1 MLWLAGLCLRMTV
14 LAIPPVIP
22 MLHESLALTQAQIG
36 ALASLPVLL
45 LSFAAI
51 PGSFLIARF
60 GAARV
65 LVGGIVLAGLAGAL
79 RGASFD
85 ALTLFATTFAMG
97 VGIAVM
103 QPAFPSIVREWA
115 PQRVGLATAVYSN
128 GLLVGEAMS
137 ASLTIPF
144 VLPMV
149 GGNWRA
155 SLVAWSVPV
164 FAIAAVAFF
173 HARTHERRAVSAPAR
188 GGVWWPDW
196 RSPLT
201 WRLGF
206 IAGGCSSLYFATN
219 AFLPDYLRHLGRAD
233 LIAAALAAINWVQ
246 IPASFLLLAFPGRLM
261 QRRWPLAATGV
272 LATIAMVGIATG
284 DGPAIVFWSGIVG
297 FCTAFVLILTLAL
310 PPMLVEASHVHSVS
324 AAVFAI
330 GYLWAVI
337 TPVLGGF
344 AWDVTGVPWSAFV
357 PAGAFG
363 IVIVAL
369 ALGLDLTP
377 ASRRAGNAS
386 AGARH

>member
-1 MLWLAGLCLRMTV
+1 MLWLAGLCLRLTV

-22 MLHESLALTQAQIG
+22 MLHESLALSQAEIG

-51 PGSFLIARF
+51 PGSFLIARL

-65 LVGGIVLAGLAGAL
+65 LVGGILLAGLAGAL
-79 RGASFD
+79 RGASYD
-85 ALTLFATTFAMG
+85 AAMLFATTFAMG
-97 VGIAVM
+97 IGIAVM
-103 QPAFPSIVREWA
+103 QPAFPSIVREWI

-128 GLLVGEAMS
+128 GLLVGEAIS
-137 ASLTIPF
+137 ASLTIPL

-164 FAIAAVAFF
+164 FVIAAITFV
-173 HARTHERRAVSAPAR
+173 HARHHEKRSAEPRTR

-206 IAGGCSSLYFATN
+206 IAGGCSSLYFAAN

-233 LIAAALAAINWVQ
+233 LIGAALSALNWVQ
-246 IPASFLLLAFPGRLM
+246 IPASFLLLALSRHLM
-261 QRRWPLAATGV
+261 HRRWPLVACGV
-272 LATIAMVGIATG
+272 LATVAMVGIATSSG
-284 DGPAIVFWSGIVG
+284 DGIVLWSGVVG

-330 GYLWAVI
+330 GYLCAVV

-344 AWDVTGVPWSAFV
+344 AWDVTGLPWSAFV
-357 PAGAFG
+357 PAGSFG
-363 IVIVAL
+363 AVIAAL
-369 ALGLDLTP
+369 SVGLDLAP
-377 ASRRAGNAS
+377 REPLAQASP
-386 AGARH
+386 

>member
-1 MLWLAGLCLRMTV
+1 MVLWLAGLCLRLTV

-22 MLHESLALTQAQIG
+22 MLHESLALSQAEIG

-60 GAARV
+60 GPARV
-65 LVGGIVLAGLAGAL
+65 LVGGILLAGIAGAL
-79 RGASFD
+79 RGASYD
-85 ALTLFATTFAMG
+85 AAVLFATTFAMG
-97 VGIAVM
+97 IGIAVM
-103 QPAFPSIVREWA
+103 QPAFPSIVREWI

-128 GLLVGEAMS
+128 GLLMGEAIS
-137 ASLTIPF
+137 ASLTIPL

-164 FAIAAVAFF
+164 FAIAAITFA
-173 HARTHERRAVSAPAR
+173 HARHRERRASEPRAR
-188 GGVWWPDW
+188 GGAWWPDW

-206 IAGGCSSLYFATN
+206 IAGGCSSLYFAAN
-219 AFLPDYLRHLGRAD
+219 AFLPDYLRHLGRPD
-233 LIAAALAAINWVQ
+233 LIGAALSALNWVQ
-246 IPASFLLLAFPGRLM
+246 IPASFVLLALSRSLM
-261 QRRWPLAATGV
+261 QRRWPLVACGI
-272 LATIAMVGIATG
+272 LATAAMVGIATSSG
-284 DGPAIVFWSGIVG
+284 AGIVVWSGVIG

-330 GYLWAVI
+330 GYLCAVV

-357 PAGAFG
+357 PAGSFG
-363 IVIVAL
+363 IVIAAL
-369 ALGLDLTP
+369 SLGLDLAP
-377 ASRRAGNAS
+377 RERV
-386 AGARH
+386 ARVSP